1 MKRKRVS
8 CLVFPLVLLL
18 LSVLFAGGV
27 LLPLFR
33 EHFERQKVDVPA
45 FSGRWFEKEI
55 DGQYFFVTLNDG
67 AMFYFEVENT
77 EQVTLQFRVI
87 TQLEI
92 PYFAYRI
99 DGGEFT
105 RAPITQGTIQLPN
118 QERHL
123 VQVVI
128 DGMTERE
135 DKWNGEIGV
144 AFAGIDSHGGSVE
157 GTLPKQKRILFIGD
171 SITEGVKALGD
182 HAMSEYNSATHSF
195 PWYTAELLD
204 AEPYFIGFGA
214 TGITMTGSF
223 NTTAEMLDYF
233 SAARPIADNQLPD
246 CDLIVLN
253 TGTNDLEAS
262 KEVFVAG
269 YQEVVLKLH
278 DRYPD
283 RTILCMIPLT
293 QLHAEDI
300 REAVQGYDWCHV
312 IETVDWEVSYTDG
325 IHPDAAG
332 AGEIAENLALYVT
345 EQLKWK

>member
-1 MKRKRVS
+1 MKKKMVS
-8 CLVFPLVLLL
+8 CLVFPLILLL
-18 LSVLFAGGV
+18 LSVLFAGAVV
-27 LLPLFR
+27 LSG
-33 EHFERQKVDVPA
+33 EHSEEKKVDEPA

-55 DGQYFFVTLNDG
+55 DGQHLFVTLNDG
-67 AMFYFEVENT
+67 AMFYFEVKDT

-87 TQLEI
+87 TQLEM

-99 DGGEFT
+99 DGGEFA
-105 RAPITQGTIQLPN
+105 RAPITEGTIQLPD

-128 DGMTERE
+128 DGMSERE

-144 AFAGIDSHGGSVE
+144 AFAGIDSHGGSIE

-182 HAMSEYNSATHSF
+182 NAVSEYNSATHSF
-195 PWYTAELLD
+195 PWYTAEMLN

-223 NTTAEMLDYF
+223 NTTAKMLDHF
-233 SAARPIADNQLPD
+233 SVTRPIADNQLPD

-253 TGTNDLEAS
+253 TGTNDHEAS

-283 RTILCMIPLT
+283 RSILCMIPFT

-300 REAVQGYDWCHV
+300 REAVQGYNWCHV
-312 IETVDWEVSYTDG
+312 IETVDWEFSYTDG
-325 IHPDAAG
+325 VHPDAAG
-332 AGEIAENLALYVT
+332 ARVIAGNLVLYVT
-345 EQLKWK
+345 EQLKWE